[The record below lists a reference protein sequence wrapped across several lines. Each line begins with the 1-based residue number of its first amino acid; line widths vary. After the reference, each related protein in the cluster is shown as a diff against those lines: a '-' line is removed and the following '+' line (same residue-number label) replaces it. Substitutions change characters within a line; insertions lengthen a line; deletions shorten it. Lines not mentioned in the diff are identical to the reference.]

1 MVLTVFDFVLYGIG
15 AVLLLIWMGFFF
27 AGLKHS
33 SLFDALEEKEY
44 PFKEIYGVGYAVM
57 LLLKYQYRSKHDR
70 KLRKEISVLYGDK
83 YADYYIRVIYSQK
96 VTMAF
101 TLLVLAVP
109 LYGLANSMAAML
121 VMLMFAGVAYY
132 YFGTVTEKK
141 ILKRSEE
148 MLSDF
153 SNVVSKLALLTNAG
167 MIMREA
173 WEEVAYTGESTLYKE
188 MQKAVDEM
196 NNGVSEVDALFNFGT
211 RCIIPEIKKFTS
223 TIIQGM
229 IKGNSELIYMLQEQ
243 SKEVWAA
250 KKQNVKRQGEK
261 AASKLL
267 IPILIMFVGILIMI
281 LIPIFT
287 NLGV

>member
-1 MVLTVFDFVLYGIG
+1 MILTTLDFVLYGIG
-15 AVLLLIWMGFFF
+15 AFLLFVWLIFFF
-27 AGLKHS
+27 VGLKYS

-44 PFKEIYGVGYAVM
+44 PLKEIYGLGYAIM
-57 LLLKYQYRSKHDR
+57 TLIKYRYRSKHDR
-70 KLRKEISVLYGDK
+70 KLRKEISVLYGEK
-83 YADYYIRVIYSQK
+83 YADYYVRVVYSQK
-96 VTMAF
+96 VTLAF
-101 TLLVLAVP
+101 SVLVLAVP
-109 LYGLANSMAAML
+109 LYGMANSIA
-121 VMLMFAGVAYY
+121 VMFVVFMFAAVAYY
-132 YFGTVTEKK
+132 YFGTVTEKR

-173 WEEVAYTGESTLYKE
+173 WEEVAYTGETSLYKE
-188 MQKAVDEM
+188 MQRAVDEM
-196 NNGVSEVDALFNFGT
+196 NNGVSEIDALFNFGT

-223 TIIQGM
+223 TIVQGM
-229 IKGNSELIYMLQEQ
+229 IKGNSELIYMLQDQ
-243 SKEVWAA
+243 SKEVWSA

>member
-1 MVLTVFDFVLYGIG
+1 MVLTVLDFVLYGIG
-15 AVLLLIWMGFFF
+15 AVLLLIWMLFFF

-33 SLFDALEEKEY
+33 SLFDALEEKDY
-44 PFKEIYGVGYAVM
+44 PFKEIYGLGYAVM
-57 LLLKYQYRSKHDR
+57 LLIKYQYRSKHDR

-96 VTMAF
+96 ITMAF

-121 VMLMFAGVAYY
+121 VMVMFAAVAYY

-223 TIIQGM
+223 TIVQGM

>member
-1 MVLTVFDFVLYGIG
+1 MVLTVLDFVLYGIG
-15 AVLLLIWMGFFF
+15 AVLLLIWMVFVF
-27 AGLKHS
+27 AGLKHA
-33 SLFDALEEKEY
+33 SLFDALEEKDY
-44 PFKEIYGVGYAVM
+44 PFKEIYGLGYAVM
-57 LLLKYQYRSKHDR
+57 LLIKYQYRSKHDR

-96 VTMAF
+96 ITMAF
-101 TLLVLAVP
+101 TLLVMAVP

-121 VMLMFAGVAYY
+121 VMVMFAAVAYY

-223 TIIQGM
+223 TIVQGM